1 MGRDLILVNHRARA
15 RVNNA
20 SQQRHGGEDVDG
32 HPRLRARPL
41 RDLASHRMAAVQAHA
56 PRFGNP
62 AIGDSNPL
70 RASRVRRTAGAR
82 RRSGRVLAL
91 PIAVAI
97 AGMIGFCAQAVEAEA
112 AADGSEA
119 RPGDLGLNVFGLS
132 FHTDRSAG
140 YNEINPGLGLRYVFW
155 RPQPRWEL
163 FGDTSIYYDS
173 DRNWAKYVALG
184 TYYRFAGPWKAGAAI
199 AYGQSRSY
207 NQGRP
212 FFAPVPG
219 LAFEYRGVT
228 LNAVLLPS
236 EESDSKISGGALFL
250 TIPLGHRN

>member
-1 MGRDLILVNHRARA
+1 
-15 RVNNA
+15 
-20 SQQRHGGEDVDG
+20 
-32 HPRLRARPL
+32 
-41 RDLASHRMAAVQAHA
+41 
-56 PRFGNP
+56 
-62 AIGDSNPL
+62 
-70 RASRVRRTAGAR
+70 VRRTARVRHRLGP
-82 RRSGRVLAL
+82 VLAL
-91 PIAVAI
+91 LIAMATS
-97 AGMIGFCAQAVEAEA
+97 GMIAFCAQAVEAEA
-112 AADGSEA
+112 AEDGSDCGLEA
-119 RPGDLGLNVFGLS
+119 RPGELGLNVFGLS
-132 FHTDRSAG
+132 FHTDRNKG

-173 DRNWAKYVALG
+173 DRNWAKYIALG

-219 LAFEYRGVT
+219 LAFEYHRLT

-236 EESDSKISGGALFL
+236 EESGSKIAGAAFFL
-250 TIPLGHRN
+250 TIRLGRGN

>member
-1 MGRDLILVNHRARA
+1 M
-15 RVNNA
+15 
-20 SQQRHGGEDVDG
+20 
-32 HPRLRARPL
+32 
-41 RDLASHRMAAVQAHA
+41 
-56 PRFGNP
+56 
-62 AIGDSNPL
+62 
-70 RASRVRRTAGAR
+70 
-82 RRSGRVLAL
+82 

-97 AGMIGFCAQAVEAEA
+97 AGVIACCAQAVEARA
-112 AADGSEA
+112 AVDGSDYASEA

-140 YNEINPGLGLRYVFW
+140 YNEINPGVGLRYVFW
-155 RPQPRWEL
+155 RPRPRWEL

-173 DRNWAKYVALG
+173 DRNWAKYIALG
-184 TYYRFAGPWKAGAAI
+184 TYYRFAGSWKAGAAV

-236 EESDSKISGGALFL
+236 EESNAKIAGGAFFV
-250 TIPLGHRN
+250 TIPLGRRD